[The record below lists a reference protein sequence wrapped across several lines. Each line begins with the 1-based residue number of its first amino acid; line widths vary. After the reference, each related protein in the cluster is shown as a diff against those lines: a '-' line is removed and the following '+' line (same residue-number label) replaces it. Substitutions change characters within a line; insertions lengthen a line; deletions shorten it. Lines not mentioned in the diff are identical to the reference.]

1 MTLSIQVKPELET
14 LPVFVH
20 AGSILPIAP
29 LMQSTNETPQG
40 PLTLRVYTGDDCSGS
55 LYQDDGRTYD
65 YKNGAFLR
73 MKFACRVTPEGFQ
86 LHADPQEGSYP
97 AWWKDIRVE
106 IYGWKP
112 SANSASLNGQPVESG
127 VSPIDHGF
135 AIAVPANS
143 KGFDLQLK

>member
-1 MTLSIQVKPELET
+1 VKPELET

-20 AGSILPIAP
+20 GGAILPIAP
-29 LMQSTNETPQG
+29 IVQSTNETPQG
-40 PLTLRVYTGDDCSGS
+40 PLTLRVYAGDDCGGS

-73 MKFACRVTPEGFQ
+73 MEFNCRVTPEGFQ

-97 AWWKDIRVE
+97 AWWKNIRVE

-112 SANSASLNGQPVESG
+112 SASSASLNGQPLQSG
-127 VSPIDHGF
+127 ISPIDHGF
-135 AIAVPANS
+135 AVTVPANS
-143 KGFDLQLK
+143 RGFDLQLK